1 MRKINKL
8 YEVFKNLKFR
18 EDFIIIHSDILS
30 FYKLSFTLDSF
41 FEILIKSLG
50 KDKTLIFPTFNL
62 KKRKKWYLK
71 KTISESGSLSEFVR
85 KYKKNV
91 RSLNPLHS
99 IIIYGPKKNAIP
111 LDKSPSSFGNNSSW
125 EWLCENKNVRNISL
139 GIGFVGGT
147 TFCHY
152 SEEKAKVS
160 YRKYKKIN
168 TLVYDS
174 KNKLIDR
181 KFLFFERRQGFK
193 NSWVN
198 CERYLKK
205 KGIYIKHKN
214 KYNIPIFSMNTNIAT
229 KYILS
234 KIYKDEKFLI
244 KK

>member
-99 IIIYGPKKNAIP
+99 IIIY
-111 LDKSPSSFGNNSSW
+111 
-125 EWLCENKNVRNISL
+125 
-139 GIGFVGGT
+139 
-147 TFCHY
+147 
-152 SEEKAKVS
+152 
-160 YRKYKKIN
+160 
-168 TLVYDS
+168 
-174 KNKLIDR
+174 
-181 KFLFFERRQGFK
+181 
-193 NSWVN
+193 
-198 CERYLKK
+198 
-205 KGIYIKHKN
+205 
-214 KYNIPIFSMNTNIAT
+214 
-229 KYILS
+229 
-234 KIYKDEKFLI
+234 
-244 KK
+244 